1 MKKHKNKGLFLV
13 VTFIFMAFSIF
24 HVKDVFAAEID
35 YDARAKELCKSKLE
49 NRKVEWDES
58 KKKLSSDQS
67 QLTVYIKSKDGQ
79 QYTFDVG
86 VDYTIGDTTT
96 HQDFTN
102 QTTDHEIT
110 IPTKY
115 DGKSNV
121 IVKITATLVSS
132 TQVTDTDG
140 VTYDCS
146 RNFVLES
153 SYRFEDNSIEKVAN
167 PSFNGIC
174 ARYKSGT
181 LSNSDLKLNN
191 NFKELT
197 AGGKYSYATVSSKT
211 INGQSGASLLSNL
224 FPYCD
229 SQYVD
234 NVYSDRQ
241 VLNQLYQAAGIV
253 INRANFQ
260 ENALPN
266 SENEG
271 FVKLDPSRKISL
283 TCDAFAVNT
292 ESTRKSNVRKF
303 YFTSSDKKSMDFHY
317 TPNTTETK
325 DVCSVECVEQVTVS
339 YGPPVSVKA
348 GLCFEYEV
356 EIRSKVTCSSKL
368 LTEEPKISQYKV
380 CEPTAYCN
388 NSGSYYFDQ
397 AGPNEEF
404 DSCVNSCDGGKYSQS
419 CINSCYNKVYK
430 KKKSS
435 KKKTASLALN
445 SSSVMKLAN
454 SNPSWC
460 NENNL
465 AQIGDGERRDND
477 GNVQYPSNQA
487 IGKAS
492 TIAAAYRNS
501 VYGGYYY
508 SNGKVTLDGIE
519 QPNIS
524 WKTYD
529 ASFSN
534 SSTRKLADGTVVPA
548 YPGCYW
554 NGYGRYYFLNTTKG
568 IRTVF
573 NDNHIRIHYYDGND
587 KLGDWLYFPSN
598 GFKSSS
604 ACNDKCH
611 WEIGTCD
618 GYLNYV
624 SPNGTSSAYNAY
636 YKDLKKYNET
646 LEECSAKAKCSETT
660 ATYTMTANNSIN
672 IKTCTVDEGKGN
684 DGSNGSCTTWEE
696 TSDKKTSITT
706 DSKNNIITKEVS
718 GVCALTPTTDN
729 DDYKTV
735 ISFPGSYINNK
746 TGDVVFKVPT
756 GKEKYYSY
764 KKNQYCVPLNA
775 KDVNKNWYI
784 WDQVNKRAE
793 SAKSSVNTTLTTD
806 TTGTTYNKYTDS
818 NAIYNIGATIKKFG
832 FLDWNV
838 DVSCFYAVSTV
849 SDTPSGDG
857 DECRGTNCKKT
868 SATNYDTKAAAL
880 DELFPAA
887 DTTDNAVGT
896 STTTELKESAKVT
909 KLNYMTKKSSATK
922 VANSSTSRDVGY
934 NWSCDST
941 NLTNKNY
948 PVTPTALISK
958 IQKQGDSIYNDST
971 EKDFHLTITKQNI
984 KNIRSYNK
992 DKAYTDFGTDKYVNN
1007 VNNIS
1012 FYKSSFLKN
1021 TSYVYSYSGP
1031 RVHLCNNM
1039 KNGECDVLS
1048 EYVSSE
1054 QACVKLNNEKVGVTL
1069 YE

>member
-13 VTFIFMAFSIF
+13 VTFMFMAFSIF

-49 NRKVEWDES
+49 NRKVEWDDS

-86 VDYTIGDTTT
+86 VDYISGDTTT
-96 HQDFTN
+96 HKDFTN
-102 QTTDHEIT
+102 KKTDHEIT

-153 SYRFEDNSIEKVAN
+153 SYRFEDNSIHKVEN
-167 PSFNGIC
+167 PSLNGIC
-174 ARYKSGT
+174 AKYKSGT
-181 LSNSDLKLNN
+181 LRLSDSDLRFNN

-197 AGGKYSYATVSSKT
+197 AGGKYSYAEVSSKT

-229 SQYVD
+229 SQDVD

-241 VLNQLYQAAGIV
+241 VLNHLYQAAGIV

-266 SENEG
+266 SDNEE
-271 FVKLDPSRKISL
+271 FVNLDPSRKISL

-388 NSGSYYFDQ
+388 HSGSYYFDQ

-404 DSCVNSCDGGKYSQS
+404 DSCVNICDGGKYSQS

-445 SSSVMKLAN
+445 SSSVMKLAS
-454 SNPSWC
+454 SNPDWC
-460 NENNL
+460 NSDNFVK
-465 AQIGDGERRDND
+465 GRDP
-477 GNVQYPSNQA
+477 GS
-487 IGKAS
+487 S
-492 TIAAAYRNS
+492 TIFEAYRKS

-508 SNGKVTLDGIE
+508 KDGNVI
-519 QPNIS
+519 N

-529 ASFSN
+529 ASFRN
-534 SSTRKLADGTVVPA
+534 LSTRKLADGTFVPA

-554 NGYGRYYFLNTTKG
+554 NGYGRYYFSNKNKG
-568 IRTVF
+568 IRT
-573 NDNHIRIHYYDGND
+573 ILND
-587 KLGDWLYFPSN
+587 KNIQLHYNDANDQLWYWQYFPSN
-598 GFKSSS
+598 GFKSSRV
-604 ACNDKCH
+604 CNDNCH

-636 YKDLKKYNET
+636 YTDLKKYNET

-718 GVCALTPTTDN
+718 GVCASTPTTDH

-793 SAKSSVNTTLTTD
+793 TEKSSVTTTLTTD
-806 TTGTTYNKYTDS
+806 TTGTEYNKYTHSD
-818 NAIYNIGATIKKFG
+818 AIYNIGATIKKFG

-849 SDTPSGDG
+849 SDTPSGG
-857 DECRGTNCKKT
+857 DKCTGTDCEKT

-909 KLNYMTKKSSATK
+909 KLNYTTKKSSATK
-922 VANSSTSRDVGY
+922 VANSSTSRNVGY

-958 IQKQGDSIYNDST
+958 IQKQGDSVYSDST
-971 EKDFHLTITKQNI
+971 ERDFHLTITKQNI

-992 DKAYTDFGTDKYVNN
+992 DKAYTDFGTDSYANK

-1054 QACVKLNNEKVGVTL
+1054 QTCVKLNNEKVGVAL

>member
-13 VTFIFMAFSIF
+13 VTFMFMAFSIF

-86 VDYTIGDTTT
+86 VDYTSRDTTI
-96 HQDFTN
+96 HQNIPN
-102 QTTDHEIT
+102 QKTDHEIT
-110 IPTKY
+110 IPTRPPRY

-153 SYRFEDNSIEKVAN
+153 SYRFEDNHIDKVKN
-167 PSFNGIC
+167 PSFYGIC
-174 ARYKSGT
+174 ARYKSGK
-181 LSNSDLKLNN
+181 LSDIDLGLND
-191 NFKELT
+191 NFKELDK
-197 AGGKYSYATVSSKT
+197 GGEYSYAKVSSKT

-229 SQYVD
+229 SQDVD

-388 NSGSYYFDQ
+388 HSGSYYFDQ

-445 SSSVMKLAN
+445 SSSVMRLA
-454 SNPSWC
+454 STNPSWC
-460 NENNL
+460 NS
-465 AQIGDGERRDND
+465 DNFVKGSD
-477 GNVQYPSNQA
+477 PGS
-487 IGKAS
+487 S
-492 TIAAAYRNS
+492 TIVEAYRKS

-508 SNGKVTLDGIE
+508 KDGNVI
-519 QPNIS
+519 N
-524 WKTYD
+524 WKKYD
-529 ASFSN
+529 ASFSKL
-534 SSTRKLADGTVVPA
+534 STRKLADGTVVPA

-568 IRTVF
+568 IRTVL
-573 NDNHIRIHYYDGND
+573 NDKNIQINYNDGND
-587 KLGDWLYFPSN
+587 KLWDWQYFPSN

-604 ACNDKCH
+604 KCNDQCH

-636 YKDLKKYNET
+636 YTDLKKYNET

-718 GVCALTPTTDN
+718 GVCASTPTTDH

-793 SAKSSVNTTLTTD
+793 RKKSSVNTTSTTD
-806 TTGTTYNKYTDS
+806 ITGTTYNKYTHSD
-818 NAIYNIGATIKKFG
+818 AIYNIGATIKKFG

-849 SDTPSGDG
+849 SDTPSGG
-857 DECRGTNCKKT
+857 DKCTGTDCEKT

-909 KLNYMTKKSSATK
+909 KLNYTTKKSSATK
-922 VANSSTSRDVGY
+922 VANSSTSRNVGY

-958 IQKQGDSIYNDST
+958 IQKQGDSVYSDST
-971 EKDFHLTITKQNI
+971 ERDFHLTITKQNI

-992 DKAYTDFGTDKYVNN
+992 DKAYTDFGTDSYANK

-1054 QACVKLNNEKVGVTL
+1054 QTCVKLNNEKVGVAL